1 MAVPLMSE
9 LHAFQ
14 TKPER
19 GYRITGDE
27 TEMASKKAVITPVP
41 GEPNDYIHVT
51 KKTLCYE
58 NKNA

>member
-1 MAVPLMSE
+1 MSE